1 MELLAPL
8 LDLAGLMRA
17 NLADSIAQ
25 WFFFQEVFNFLD
37 GEIDTFRHN
46 VIGNLLEL
54 VSAIALI
61 VLTIW
66 IFFQGFMIV
75 SGRSR
80 DSMMGLVVN
89 SLRATLIVFAA
100 STMAFG
106 GTTIYTFISDTMPKG
121 INEMVTGDYEQPA
134 RNIDNTLTQM
144 QAAMVAIDAIPALDN
159 SSNKA
164 DKDRA
169 VMLTGL
175 GAAGP
180 AVVGG
185 ALMLM
190 YKVAIAMFVAFGPL
204 FILCL
209 LFDFT
214 KSLFG
219 KWLFYGIG
227 TMFSMAVLNFMAT
240 VAMKAVAAVTAAFA
254 AQALASMA
262 LGGGAQPISSMA
274 LQQGGLGLVLTVLLV
289 TIPPMA
295 ANFFGGT
302 LGNFM
307 HYSVFGVGAATAP
320 SAYGPAGA
328 PVAQPRNTGSEGTP
342 RGNTRGTFDAGNSP
356 NPGVQVTG
364 SGAGSAIAQE
374 DRIKQR
380 SEARPDS

>member
-1 MELLAPL
+1 MDLFASS
-8 LDLAGLMRA
+8 LDLARLMQA
-17 NLADSIAQ
+17 NLTDSIAQ
-25 WFFFQEVFNFLD
+25 WFFFQEVFSFLD

-46 VIGNLLEL
+46 VVGNLLEF
-54 VSAIALI
+54 VAAISLI
-61 VLTIW
+61 VLTVW

-75 SGRSR
+75 TGRSR
-80 DSMMGLVVN
+80 ESMMGLVVN

-106 GTTIYTFISDTMPKG
+106 ATTIYTFISDTMPKG
-121 INEMVTGDYEQPA
+121 INEMVTGEYEQPA
-134 RNIDNTLTQM
+134 RNIDNALTGM
-144 QAAMVAIDAIPALDN
+144 QAAMALIDAIPALDN

-180 AVVGG
+180 SVVGG

-214 KSLFG
+214 KSLFN

-227 TMFSMAVLNFMAT
+227 TMFAMAVLNFMVT
-240 VAMKAVAAVTAAFA
+240 VAMKMVVAVMAAFA
-254 AQALASMA
+254 AQAALAMA

-295 ANFFGGT
+295 ANFFNGV
-302 LGNFM
+302 LGQFSA
-307 HYSVFGVGAATAP
+307 YSQFGVEPKGGMNPAVVGPQAAAPRSTAQQ
-320 SAYGPAGA
+320 SNGQQETFGGPY
-328 PVAQPRNTGSEGTP
+328 
-342 RGNTRGTFDAGNSP
+342 SP
-356 NPGVQVTG
+356 NLGPQITG
-364 SGAGSAIAQE
+364 SGASLTMPQPDE
-374 DRIKQR
+374 IKR
-380 SEARPDS
+380 RGV